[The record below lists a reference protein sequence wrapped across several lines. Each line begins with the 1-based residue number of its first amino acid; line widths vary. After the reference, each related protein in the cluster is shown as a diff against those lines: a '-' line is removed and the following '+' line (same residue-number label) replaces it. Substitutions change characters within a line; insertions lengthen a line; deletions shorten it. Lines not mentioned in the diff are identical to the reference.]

1 MRVFS
6 GAIRAR
12 DRLRFHEDDVQK
24 VNSIRVFEDGSTIQ
38 CQSVG
43 AGHIV
48 LLWGLNDVQIGDS
61 IGMEP
66 TTAERLNFALPT
78 LETAMV
84 PCNTDEKTA
93 LHVALIRVAE
103 LDPLINLRQDDARQE
118 LCVSLYGEVQKEVIQ
133 QTLADGFDIDVEFRG
148 TTTIC
153 VERPIGIGEA
163 IETIKKAPNP
173 FLATVGLRI
182 EPAAT
187 DSGIEFRL
195 EEGLGSIPLYTC
207 KSREDF
213 SKAIEATVW
222 DTLEQ
227 GLNGW

>member
-84 PCNTDEKTA
+84 PCNTDEKAA

-103 LDPLINLRQDDARQE
+103 LDPLINLRQDDARRE
-118 LCVSLYGEVQKEVIQ
+118 LYVSLYGEVQKEVIQ

-163 IETIKKAPNP
+163 IEIIKKAPNP

-182 EPAAT
+182 EPAAPIQA
-187 DSGIEFRL
+187 SNF
-195 EEGLGSIPLYTC
+195 
-207 KSREDF
+207 
-213 SKAIEATVW
+213 
-222 DTLEQ
+222 
-227 GLNGW
+227 GWRRG

>member
-84 PCNTDEKTA
+84 PCNTDEKAA
-93 LHVALIRVAE
+93 LHVALIRLAE
-103 LDPLINLRQDDARQE
+103 QDPLINLRQDDARQE
-118 LCVSLYGEVQKEVIQ
+118 LYVSLYGEVQKEVIQ
-133 QTLADGFDIDVEFRG
+133 QTLADDF
-148 TTTIC
+148 
-153 VERPIGIGEA
+153 
-163 IETIKKAPNP
+163 
-173 FLATVGLRI
+173 FLHFTV
-182 EPAAT
+182 
-187 DSGIEFRL
+187 
-195 EEGLGSIPLYTC
+195 
-207 KSREDF
+207 
-213 SKAIEATVW
+213 
-222 DTLEQ
+222 
-227 GLNGW
+227 